1 MLLVAVS
8 AAAAAAITV
17 LAAAPAAAGPTA
29 SLSRASRADLGRE
42 LLRRV
47 PEWPGTQVEIPLGVY
62 EEYVRFQ
69 KEGPTPPQ
77 PPQVAWIERAAYR
90 LGITDGEATL
100 TVVLDAAGL
109 PGEGPR
115 SVRLV
120 PTQWPW
126 TIACPTDR
134 PHTIRRGD
142 DGWFYLDMGAAA
154 PYRVVA
160 TARITPVTTA
170 GRHRIDLPTAPA
182 AWSTLEVASDA
193 AWHVRCSRS
202 PLDVIGNAG
211 GTQGTVG
218 LARGETMTLAWHPPR
233 PPVHRDA
240 RVETESHV
248 GWTLADGVHQ
258 VRAILDV
265 RLWGGET
272 EQFDLTLPA
281 GADRVHVTGP
291 DVREVRRDA
300 AGVRLFLRGPIRQ
313 RTRLAVTFEAPRPA
327 TGRMTLP
334 AFGIAGSRHG
344 GGTLAVA
351 GGGGAVVLE
360 MDSPGLEPMPLHDLP
375 AATRGLLAAPPVY
388 AYRLSGPWEARVDL
402 VGMAEF
408 PVRETLVDSALA
420 TVLYRP
426 DGQVMTKMLYE
437 VRNRAR
443 QYMAV
448 ELPAGSRLV
457 VVRVSEE
464 QTSAVRGPGRTILV
478 PLEKSVLTT
487 AGLVS
492 FPVEIVTMQRAAPLS
507 DRGRFRLA
515 LPRTDLPVAY
525 ARCALML
532 PEGMET
538 RSWSGPLRR
547 TDAWSSETAELEFE
561 YGRGHLAKAPPPPP
575 VQPVPEEEPAEK
587 PESGP
592 EPKPEPEPPAR
603 PEPERKPRVP
613 TEPPATVVTAPEAPT
628 VVVVTEEGVT
638 EDFPRAAT
646 PDEPPPAPPDAAPE
660 QPQPGVGFVQPATPD
675 LPEHLVRQQQTLQ
688 AKNLYRAGV
697 SFYRKQNYE
706 KARDLFEQT
715 AAAAPK
721 SVEAANALKYIG
733 NIDVAMGTGADK
745 ASGER
750 GLKATAK
757 AVQLTQQAANVDLR
771 RRQQDLLR
779 QAREAKRRGDER
791 QAEAAYRV
799 AVNLS
804 GTLQKRGEE
813 AREQEAVVRE
823 AEAFLNDRR
832 AKREETARE
841 IEELTSAL
849 GELKKSY
856 AARSGKDADAYLE
869 HLEVGGKVLAGKEY
883 RDALQAFE
891 RAQKLSETKAEPRRT
906 DGPAEGG
913 DATFGWI
920 AAGTGQPAAPT
931 QAAPRQVEL
940 GEALAEQQVTATGAG
955 SVLQFGNQAP
965 RFDVGVAGPEA
976 DERTRD
982 ALRQEFDDLKMA
994 YKKLA
999 SRKEDGKPEG
1009 VEVAETWDTGRAF
1022 GQVNLQVTTEAER
1035 LQAEARRVTT
1045 LAREGRIA
1053 EAERLADRL
1062 EREAHRT
1069 AAAAGVLRG
1078 KEYDTPT
1085 RAADGTFGLSV
1096 DRSSPV
1102 ALEEK
1107 AERVVK
1113 RTERLPEG
1121 TRMHEDVGALEI
1133 LALPE
1138 ARAEETERRGE
1149 DTMHTEARKPRPP
1162 APRGRPEGEDEVV
1175 TGLEYG
1181 AFRPEKP
1188 ATEGTNYLRYPDTR
1202 DASELS
1208 LFQRA
1213 FRGAFRR
1220 ALEPEGGT
1228 LAITRSR
1235 LDERIDLDFEATRLD
1250 NVLSYIN
1257 EAQRG
1262 LNLVIDPAV
1271 MESGIDLSTREVYLK
1286 VKQVSIDSVLQ
1297 LVLGDDLAYVPQP
1310 GHVLITTRD
1319 RLRKAAAVPSGT
1331 KDELA
1336 EVRQSLRTVAEAR
1349 NELRAKA
1356 RSLDRVKFSIDD
1368 LAADSNGRRLAEFVA
1383 SNYAWALTPSDT
1395 DLPAVTLRDGQA
1407 VAGGVDATGVRV
1419 WTGGGT
1425 MADTDGDSFFD
1436 PTAVQVTVTAD
1447 EDALVVANRPVAV
1460 ERVGEVLERL
1470 RLNLG
1475 QRVGVASQNFFVD
1488 AGRARLAG
1496 IRWKQGANN
1505 VHYAV
1510 INEGQLLALMDVE
1523 QRDPSAVAGAG
1534 LPRQAYQ
1541 EAVVGTG
1548 ALLANGLVVDISRA
1562 GDYDNNL
1569 TYFGNTLPVT
1579 HEDYLLVDNGGY
1591 LTAVKSGRMQHW
1603 TAEVEPVRFPG
1614 VPAAV
1619 VVPAVGR
1626 TLKFE
1631 KTLLDPSDSTELV
1644 AEYTWQGEER

>member
-1 MLLVAVS
+1 MRIASRPRGIIRTCLVMAVVAVS
-8 AAAAAAITV
+8 VAPV
-17 LAAAPAAAGPTA
+17 LAVPRGE
-29 SLSRASRADLGRE
+29 LGRE
-42 LLRRV
+42 ILRRV

-62 EEYVRFQ
+62 EQFVRFQ

-77 PPQVAWIERAAYR
+77 PPQVAWVERAAYR
-90 LGITDGEATL
+90 LGIADGEATF
-100 TVVLDAAGL
+100 TAVLDTAGL

-120 PTQWPW
+120 PTTWPW
-126 TIACPTDR
+126 EIISHDAQPFTV
-134 PHTIRRGD
+134 RRGD

-160 TARITPVTTA
+160 TAKVVPETA
-170 GRHRIDLPTAPA
+170 GDVHRLQFGTAPA
-182 AWSTLEVASDA
+182 AWSTLEVASEA

-202 PLDVIGNAG
+202 PLDVVGDAG
-211 GTQGTVG
+211 GTRGTVG
-218 LARGETMTLAWHPPR
+218 LARGDRLEITWQPPR

-258 VRAILDV
+258 VRAVLEV

-272 EQFDLTLPA
+272 EQFDLALPA

-291 DVREVRRDA
+291 DVREVRRDG
-300 AGVRLFLRGPIRQ
+300 AGVRLFLRGPVRQ
-313 RTRLAVTFEAPRPA
+313 RTRLAVTFEVPRPA
-327 TGRMTLP
+327 TGHMTLP
-334 AFGIAGSRHG
+334 AFGIAGARHG

-360 MDSPGLEPMPLHDLP
+360 MDAPGLAPMPLHDLP
-375 AATRGLLAAPPVY
+375 ATTRGLLSAPPVY

-426 DGQVMTKMLYE
+426 DGQVMTKMLYQ

-448 ELPAGSRLV
+448 DLPAGSRLV

-464 QTSAVRGPGRTILV
+464 QTSAVRGPGRTIFV

-492 FPVEIVTMQRAAPLS
+492 FPVEIVTMRRAEPLAAK
-507 DRGRFRLA
+507 GRFRLT

-532 PEGMET
+532 PEGMTT
-538 RSWSGPLRR
+538 RAWSGPLRR

-575 VQPVPEEEPAEK
+575 PPAQPEQEEDLEKELEEEPE
-587 PESGP
+587 P
-592 EPKPEPEPPAR
+592 EPKPEPDAR
-603 PEPERKPRVP
+603 PEPERKPKPQTP
-613 TEPPATVVTAPEAPT
+613 TEPPAPDIAVPELPMREP
-628 VVVVTEEGVT
+628 VTEESALEGLART
-638 EDFPRAAT
+638 AA
-646 PDEPPPAPPDAAPE
+646 PEQPPPAPPEDRPE
-660 QPQPGVGFVQPATPD
+660 EPEVVVGFTQPATPD
-675 LPEHLVRQQQTLQ
+675 LPEYLVRQQQTLQ

-697 SFYRKQNYE
+697 SFYRRQHYE

-721 SVEAANALKYIG
+721 SVEAANALKYLG
-733 NIDVAMGTGADK
+733 NIDVAMGKGMDR

-750 GLKATAK
+750 GFKATAK
-757 AVQLTQQAANVDLR
+757 AIQLTQQAANVDLR
-771 RRQQDLLR
+771 QRQQDLLS
-779 QAREAKRRGDER
+779 QAREAKRRGDEQ

-813 AREQEAVVRE
+813 AREQGAVVRE
-823 AEAFLNDRR
+823 AEAFLNTRR
-832 AKREETARE
+832 EARE
-841 IEELTSAL
+841 KAAQEIKDLKSAL

-856 AARSGKDADAYLE
+856 GELSGEGRDSYRGN
-869 HLEVGGKVLAGKEY
+869 LEVGRKVLQGREY
-883 RDALQAFE
+883 SDALEALQ
-891 RAQKLSETKAEPRRT
+891 RAKDLPDAKAEPRRV
-906 DGPAEGG
+906 GG
-913 DATFGWI
+913 GAKRDATALYWTDL
-920 AAGTGQPAAPT
+920 ADEPAAPT
-931 QAAPRQVEL
+931 QAAPQVEL
-940 GEALAEQQVTATGAG
+940 GEALTEQRLKGIGGGTGRG
-955 SVLQFGNQAP
+955 TDVGGEQAS
-965 RFDVGVAGPEA
+965 RFDVGVAGPES
-976 DERTRD
+976 DERTVE
-982 ALRQEFDDLKMA
+982 ALKKQVRQLHELHAKLPA
-994 YKKLA
+994 SKLA
-999 SRKEDGKPEG
+999 FVSGKPQG
-1009 VEVAETWDTGRAF
+1009 GAETWDTKHVDEHLSTRLAKKAET
-1022 GQVNLQVTTEAER
+1022 LQS
-1035 LQAEARRVTT
+1035 EARRVTT
-1045 LAREGRIA
+1045 LARQGRIA
-1053 EAERLADRL
+1053 EAEQLADRL

-1069 AAAAGVLRG
+1069 AAVAGVLRG
-1078 KEYDTPT
+1078 KESGPTT
-1085 RAADGTFGLSV
+1085 RAAEGTLGLSV
-1096 DRSSPV
+1096 DRSDRV

-1113 RTERLPEG
+1113 QAERFPEEVPI
-1121 TRMHEDVGALEI
+1121 RADVATLE
-1133 LALPE
+1133 PFVPPGE
-1138 ARAEETERRGE
+1138 TAEKTGRLGE
-1149 DTMHTEARKPRPP
+1149 DTVHTEAQKHRPP
-1162 APRGRPEGEDEVV
+1162 ASHARPQGEGEIV
-1175 TGLEYG
+1175 TGLGYG
-1181 AFRPEKP
+1181 GFRPEKP
-1188 ATEGTNYLRYPDTR
+1188 TTWSGTGRYRRYPDATEWER
-1202 DASELS
+1202 LADA
-1208 LFQRA
+1208 RH
-1213 FRGAFRR
+1213 
-1220 ALEPEGGT
+1220 
-1228 LAITRSR
+1228 
-1235 LDERIDLDFEATRLD
+1235 DFA
-1250 NVLSYIN
+1250 N
-1257 EAQRG
+1257 
-1262 LNLVIDPAV
+1262 AV
-1271 MESGIDLSTREVYLK
+1271 
-1286 VKQVSIDSVLQ
+1286 
-1297 LVLGDDLAYVPQP
+1297 AP
-1310 GHVLITTRD
+1310 GQ
-1319 RLRKAAAVPSGT
+1319 AAAAAPSGT

-1349 NELRAKA
+1349 SELRKRA
-1356 RSLDRVKFSIDD
+1356 RDLDRVKFNIDD

-1383 SNYAWALTPSDT
+1383 SNYAWAINAPDK
-1395 DLPAVTLRDGQA
+1395 DLPAVTLYDGQA
-1407 VAGGVDATGVRV
+1407 AAGDVDTTGVRV
-1419 WTGGGT
+1419 VTGGGT
-1425 MADTDGDSFFD
+1425 LVDTNGDDFFYD
-1436 PTAVQVTVTAD
+1436 AAGQVTVAAD
-1447 EDALVVANRPVAV
+1447 DDALVVSNRPVAV
-1460 ERVGEVLERL
+1460 ERVGQVLERL

-1496 IRWKQGANN
+1496 IQWKQGANN
-1505 VHYAV
+1505 VRYAV

-1562 GDYDNNL
+1562 GDDANSLSYI
-1569 TYFGNTLPVT
+1569 GNTLPVT